1 MVATPLPPGAFAPV
15 PTPLDSRLIFA
26 ADALRAHLGWLAG
39 QGLDGALVLGTNG
52 EFPSFSLAERRA
64 IAEAAA
70 AAGSGLRL
78 MLGIGSCA
86 LPEVRE
92 LARAAATAGY
102 ESVLCP
108 PPFYFRAAPAR
119 GLADFFRGLLDDSPL
134 PVLLYHIPQVSGV
147 PISDELL
154 DLIGEHPRLAGV
166 KDSSESEAERAR
178 LGPRFADRA
187 YFVGTDRFVDANR
200 RGGGAGSI
208 SAAASVAPALV
219 AGVGRGSGEQEQLDR
234 VRAVLESHGL
244 GQAVKTI
251 LRRCGLG
258 EYATRPPMTG
268 LDPAR
273 EGGLWEAYC
282 ALVPPAHRPAAR

>member
-1 MVATPLPPGAFAPV
+1 MVATPLPRGAFAPV
-15 PTPLDSRLIFA
+15 PTPLDSRLGFA
-26 ADALRAHLGWLAG
+26 PDALRSHLLWLAG

-52 EFPSFSLAERRA
+52 EFPSFSLAERCA
-64 IAEAAA
+64 IAEAAG

-92 LARAAATAGY
+92 LARVAGTAGF

-108 PPFYFRAAPAR
+108 PPFYFRAAPVR
-119 GLADFFRGLLDDSPL
+119 GLAAFFRGLLDDSPL

-166 KDSSESEAERAR
+166 KDSSEIEAERLR
-178 LGPRFADRA
+178 LGARFADRA
-187 YFVGTDRFVDANR
+187 YFVGTDRYVDANR
-200 RGGGAGSI
+200 RSGGAGSI
-208 SAAASVAPALV
+208 SASASVAPALV

-234 VRAVLESHGL
+234 VRALLESHGL
-244 GQAVKTI
+244 GQAVKAI
-251 LRRCGLG
+251 LRRCGFG

-273 EGGLWEAYC
+273 EGGLWDAYC
-282 ALVPPAHRPAAR
+282 ELVLAAQRPLRR

>member
-1 MVATPLPPGAFAPV
+1 MITTPLPRGAFAPV
-15 PTPLDSRLIFA
+15 PTPLDGRRAFVGE
-26 ADALRAHLGWLAG
+26 ALQAHLSWLAA

-70 AAGSGLRL
+70 TAGSGLRL

-86 LPEVRE
+86 LPEALE
-92 LARAAATAGY
+92 LARVAGTCGY

-108 PPFYFRAAPAR
+108 PPFYFRAAPVQ
-119 GLADFFRGLLDDSPL
+119 GLAAFFRGLLDDSPL
-134 PVLLYHIPQVSGV
+134 AVLLYHIPQVSGV

-154 DLIGEHPRLAGV
+154 DLIGEHPNLAGV
-166 KDSSESEAERAR
+166 KDSSEREEERLR
-178 LGPRFADRA
+178 LGARFAERA
-187 YFVGTDRFVDANR
+187 YFVGTDRFVAANR
-200 RGGGAGSI
+200 LAGGAGSI

-219 AGVGRGSGEQEQLDR
+219 AAVGRGSGEQEQLDR
-234 VRAVLESHGL
+234 VRALLESHGL
-244 GQAVKTI
+244 GQAVKAI

-258 EYATRPPMTG
+258 EYRTRPPLTG
-268 LDPAR
+268 LDPSR

-282 ALVPPAHRPAAR
+282 ELVPPAHRPAGR

>member
-1 MVATPLPPGAFAPV
+1 MVAIPLPRGAFAPV
-15 PTPLDSRLIFA
+15 PTPLDLRLAFA
-26 ADALRAHLGWLAG
+26 ADALRAHLSWLAG

-52 EFPSFSLAERRA
+52 EFPSFTLAERRA

-70 AAGSGLRL
+70 PAGSGLRL

-86 LPEVRE
+86 LPEVLE
-92 LARAAATAGY
+92 LARVAGTVGY

-108 PPFYFRAAPAR
+108 PPFYFRAAPVR
-119 GLADFFRGLLDDSPL
+119 GLAAFFRALLDDSPL

-166 KDSSESEAERAR
+166 KDSSEIEAERVR
-178 LGPRFADRA
+178 LGARFADRA
-187 YFVGTDRFVDANR
+187 YFVGTDRYVDANR
-200 RGGGAGSI
+200 RAGGAGSI

-219 AGVGRGSGEQEQLDR
+219 AGVGRGSGEQEQLER
-234 VRAVLESHGL
+234 VRALLESHGL
-244 GQAVKTI
+244 GQAVKAI

-258 EYATRPPMTG
+258 EYATRPPMNG
-268 LDPAR
+268 LEPAR
-273 EGGLWEAYC
+273 EGGLWDAYC
-282 ALVPPAHRPAAR
+282 ELVPPAHRPAAR